1 MQIASW
7 YGQYSTV
14 NYNIVQVYNE
24 PYTCA
29 GELSKNEELA
39 KVNPLKT
46 VPSMDDNGFYLFER

>member
-1 MQIASW
+1 MV
-7 YGQYSTV
+7 STV